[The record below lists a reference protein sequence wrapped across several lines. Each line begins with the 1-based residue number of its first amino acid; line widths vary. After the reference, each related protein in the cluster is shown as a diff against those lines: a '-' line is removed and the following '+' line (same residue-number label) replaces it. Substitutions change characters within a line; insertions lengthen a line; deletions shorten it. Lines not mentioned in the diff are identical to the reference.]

1 MPETV
6 ITCNYSF

>member
-6 ITCNYSF
+6 IKAAR